1 MSESLKDDV
10 LNAILIANMFDE
22 VENGICSNDSAEH
35 KINWSELAKLP
46 DKYLIKILKH
56 NSNKSNDP
64 ANQKVDWSKT
74 GMQMLD
80 NFKEVHLYNV
90 QFKIDT
96 HKSVRLVNKFVYAYD
111 RDDAINLVIKKYQN
125 FKVDI
130 DDIYCQRVDT
140 RRGMMFSNN

>member
-1 MSESLKDDV
+1 MRFYKDDRT
-10 LNAILIANMFDE
+10 
-22 VENGICSNDSAEH
+22 CSND
-35 KINWSELAKLP
+35 P
-46 DKYLIKILKH
+46 V
-56 NSNKSNDP
+56 
-64 ANQKVDWSKT
+64 NQKVNWAKL

-130 DDIYCQRVDT
+130 DDVYCQRVDA